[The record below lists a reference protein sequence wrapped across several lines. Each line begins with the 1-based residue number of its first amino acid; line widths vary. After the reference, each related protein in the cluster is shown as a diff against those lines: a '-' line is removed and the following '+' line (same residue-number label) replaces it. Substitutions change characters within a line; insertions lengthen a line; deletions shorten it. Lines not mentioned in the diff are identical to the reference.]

1 MTLKN
6 FWAHRKQ
13 NGWLI
18 VELALICFLSYFF
31 IDNAVVV
38 GYNTYICRADGE
50 FEKEHLLVGQIG
62 FCGQSDQS
70 DEFFAPAYAVRNRVR
85 SMPEVE
91 SVCLTKYFVGHNY
104 QSNDKLFV
112 CAETDTVTNPRPVF
126 LHEYVLGEHYFET
139 LGLKA
144 VEGSPSVETLSEWC
158 PNDSVIISRSLAIAL
173 FGTDQAVGR
182 RIIRQPKKRDGEWLH
197 QTVAGIIEDVKVV
210 ENQRYF
216 YSIYIPTR
224 FPDNTPH
231 MLIRLKPNAD
241 AKAFVTKYGEVDTW
255 IREGNGVLTG
265 LKTYNDYKKS
275 SSVLNDTTAI
285 MTLVGAFLFI
295 FMLNVVIGTLGT
307 YWLQIRKRTEDF
319 GIMRSFGAKRRN
331 IFGMIWKEAALLTL
345 IASIIGQLLWL
356 QIALKFGLAD
366 GSIDVMTGR
375 ETDWVNNFWLHFLII
390 CVIQYL
396 VMLVIVTLGII
407 IPALIAMYRKPV
419 NALRHE

>member
-1 MTLKN
+1 MTLKT

-38 GYNTYICRADGE
+38 GYDTYFCRADGE

-62 FCGQSDQS
+62 ITQASEDL
-70 DEFFAPAYAVRNRVR
+70 FAPAYAVRDRVR
-85 SMPEVE
+85 SLPEVE
-91 SVCLTKYFVGHNY
+91 SVCLTKYFVGDNY
-104 QSNDKLFV
+104 QSYDKLDV
-112 CAETDTVTNPRPVF
+112 CAETDTVANLTPVF
-126 LHEYVLGEHYFET
+126 HHEYVLGEHYFET
-139 LGLKA
+139 IGLKS

-182 RIIRQPKKRDGEWLH
+182 RIVRQNKKYGDEWLH
-197 QTVAGIIEDVKVV
+197 QTVAGVIEDVKVV
-210 ENQRYF
+210 ANQRYF
-216 YSIYIPTR
+216 YSIYIPTS
-224 FPDNTPH
+224 FPDNTPR
-231 MLIRLKPNAD
+231 MLVRLKANAD
-241 AKAFVTKYGEVDTW
+241 PKTFVAKYGEMNTW
-255 IREGNGVLTG
+255 IREGDGVLTG

-275 SSVLNDTTAI
+275 SSVLNDTTVI

-319 GIMRSFGAKRRN
+319 GIMRSFGAKRFN

-345 IASIIGQLLWL
+345 IACIIGQLLWL

-366 GSIDVMTGR
+366 GSVDVMTGR
-375 ETDWVNNFWLHFLII
+375 ESDWVNTFWLHFFVISG
-390 CVIQYL
+390 IQYL
-396 VMLVIVTLGII
+396 LMLAIVTLGII
-407 IPALIAMYRKPV
+407 IPALIAMYKKPV
-419 NALRHE
+419 DAIRYE

>member
-1 MTLKN
+1 MTLKT

-31 IDNAVVV
+31 IDNTVVV
-38 GYNTYICRADGE
+38 GYNIYFCRADGE

-62 FCGQSDQS
+62 ITQASEDL
-70 DEFFAPAYAVRNRVR
+70 FAPAYAVRDRVR
-85 SMPEVE
+85 SLPEVE
-91 SVCLTKYFVGHNY
+91 SVCLTKYFVGDNY
-104 QSNDKLFV
+104 QSYDKLDV
-112 CAETDTVTNPRPVF
+112 CAETDTVANLTPVF
-126 LHEYVLGEHYFET
+126 HHEYVLGEHYFET
-139 LGLKA
+139 IGLKS

-182 RIIRQPKKRDGEWLH
+182 RIVRQNKKYGDEWLH
-197 QTVAGIIEDVKVV
+197 QTVAGVIEDVKVV
-210 ENQRYF
+210 ANQRYF
-216 YSIYIPTR
+216 YSIYIPTS
-224 FPDNTPH
+224 FPDNTPR
-231 MLIRLKPNAD
+231 MLVRLKANAD
-241 AKAFVTKYGEVDTW
+241 PKTFVAKYGEMNTW
-255 IREGNGVLTG
+255 IREGDGVLTG

-275 SSVLNDTTAI
+275 SSVLNDTTVI

-319 GIMRSFGAKRRN
+319 GIMRSFGAKRFN

-345 IASIIGQLLWL
+345 IACIIGQLLWL

-366 GSIDVMTGR
+366 GSVDVMTGR
-375 ETDWVNNFWLHFLII
+375 ESDWVNTFWLHFFVISG
-390 CVIQYL
+390 IQYL
-396 VMLVIVTLGII
+396 LMLAIVTLGII
-407 IPALIAMYRKPV
+407 IPALIAMYKKPV
-419 NALRHE
+419 DAIRYE

>member
-18 VELALICFLSYFF
+18 VELALICFLSYVF

-62 FCGQSDQS
+62 FRRQSDQS
-70 DEFFAPAYAVRNRVR
+70 DEFFAPAYAVRDRVR
-85 SMPEVE
+85 SMPEVK
-91 SVCLTKYFVGHNY
+91 SVCLTKYFVSDNY
-104 QSNDKLFV
+104 QNYDKLDV
-112 CAETDTVTNPRPVF
+112 CAETDTVTDLTPVF

-182 RIIRQPKKRDGEWLH
+182 RIVRQNKKRGDEWLH

-210 ENQRYF
+210 ANQRYF
-216 YSIYIPTR
+216 YSIYIPTE

-241 AKAFVTKYGEVDTW
+241 AKAFVAKYGEVDTW

-275 SSVLNDTTAI
+275 SSVLNDTTVI
-285 MTLVGAFLFI
+285 MTLVGTFLFI

-331 IFGMIWKEAALLTL
+331 IFGIIWKEAALLTL

-356 QIALKFGLAD
+356 QIALKFGLAN

-375 ETDWVNNFWLHFLII
+375 ETDWVNDFWLHFLII

>member
-1 MTLKN
+1 MILKT
-6 FWAHRKQ
+6 FFAHRRQ
-13 NGWLI
+13 NGWLL
-18 VELALICFLSYFF
+18 VELALICFLSFFF

-38 GYNTYICRADGE
+38 GFDTYICRADGE

-62 FCGQSDQS
+62 ITQKPD
-70 DEFFAPAYAVRNRVR
+70 DIMAPAYAVRDHVR
-85 SMPEVE
+85 SMSEVE
-91 SVCLTKYFVGHNY
+91 SVCLTQEFVGDNY
-104 QSNDKLFV
+104 QDYNKLDV
-112 CAETDTVTNPRPVF
+112 CAETDTVTDLTPVF

-144 VEGSPSVETLSEWC
+144 VKGSPSVEELSEWC
-158 PNDSVIISRSLAIAL
+158 SNDSVIISRSLAIAL

-182 RIIRQPKKRDGEWLH
+182 RIVRQNKKYGDEWLH
-197 QTVAGIIEDVKVV
+197 QTVAGVIEDVKVV
-210 ENQRYF
+210 PNQRYF
-216 YSIYIPTR
+216 YSIYIPTE

-231 MLIRLKPNAD
+231 LLIRLKPNAD
-241 AKAFVTKYGEVDTW
+241 AKAFVAKYDEEDTW
-255 IREGNGVLTG
+255 IREGDGVLIN

-275 SSVLNDTTAI
+275 SSVLSDTTVI
-285 MTLVGAFLFI
+285 LTLVGAFLFI

-331 IFGMIWKEAALLTL
+331 IFGLVWKEVALLSFV
-345 IASIIGQLLWL
+345 ACIIGQLLWL
-356 QIALKFGLAD
+356 QIAIQWGLAD
-366 GSIDVMTGR
+366 GNVDVMTGR

-390 CVIQYL
+390 CGIQYL